1 MKTIKIL
8 SLLAIVTVF
17 TFTSCSKNDDTNTKK
32 VYTDIYFMDTYNE
45 DMETVAITGG
55 TPVSLAQD
63 IYGVGIAYD
72 KKNEKIYYS
81 DFANDSLPDGKIWK
95 MDVAGKNAT
104 AIVSGLNNPFGI
116 AIDSDNGK
124 IYWGDENGN
133 VSCCKLDGSSLQ
145 TGIVNIVG
153 GAIRAVALDLTNKKM
168 YFYDVLNDNLY
179 KANLDGSGS
188 TVILNGYYGY
198 GIAVDEVNSKIY
210 FDAQTDDGTVSAL
223 YMANLDGTNPTL
235 IDDTQSRIYGI
246 AIDNGNNKIYWSAR
260 DMYEIYQAN
269 LNGTDK
275 VTLAT
280 ELGSPRGIFLKY

>member
-8 SLLAIVTVF
+8 SLLTIVLIF
-17 TFTSCSKNDDTNTKK
+17 TFSSCSKDEDTKK
-32 VYTDIYFMDTYNE
+32 VYTDIYFMDSYNE
-45 DMETVAITGG
+45 DIESVAITGG
-55 TPVSLAQD
+55 TPSVLAQG

-95 MDVAGKNAT
+95 MDIDGKNAT

-116 AIDSDNGK
+116 AIDSENGK
-124 IYWGDENGN
+124 IYWGDEDGN
-133 VSCCKLDGSSLQ
+133 VSCCKLDGSNLQ
-145 TGIVNIVG
+145 KGIVNIDG
-153 GAIRAVALDLTNKKM
+153 GAIRAIALDLTNDKL
-168 YFYDVLNDNLY
+168 YFYEVNNNNLY
-179 KANLDGSGS
+179 RANLDGKNAS
-188 TVILNGYYGY
+188 VILNGYYGY

-210 FDAQTDDGTVSAL
+210 FDAQTDDETVSAL

-235 IDDTQSRIYGI
+235 IDDTKSRIYGI
-246 AIDNGNNKIYWSAR
+246 AIDNENSKIYWSGR
-260 DMYEIYQAN
+260 DTYEIYQAN
-269 LNGTDK
+269 LNGTDR